1 MSPASGQV
9 VQELFDNTESWRQA
23 RIDLG
28 EYAGESNIQL
38 RFDFATAGTM
48 NENDNSNSNPSAQ
61 RVVNAPDGLVNT
73 AVLPLDSITGLE
85 VGMIVRES
93 VPGASIANGIVS
105 PVDSVVDVLDTT
117 IVAIDVNSNT
127 ITLAAPI
134 SALDDNAELSFFTE
148 AAPKNDLDLHFL
160 E

>member
-1 MSPASGQV
+1 MSATIDGGLTWTLLATNNHSARVQNVYPGYELPDHPSVSSRMSLAPGQV
-9 VQELFDNTESWRQA
+9 VQELFDNTDGWRQA

-48 NENDNSNSNPSAQ
+48 NENDVSNSKPSAQ

-93 VPGASIANGIVS
+93 VPGTSIAKRHCQ
-105 PVDSVVDVLDTT
+105 PCRLCC
-117 IVAIDVNSNT
+117 
-127 ITLAAPI
+127 
-134 SALDDNAELSFFTE
+134 
-148 AAPKNDLDLHFL
+148 
-160 E
+160 